1 MNVETQFTQD
11 NKVLTI
17 SINGDFNFLLLNE
30 FRKAYN
36 NDEAD
41 KAEKIVVDMRKTETI
56 DSSAL
61 GMLLN
66 MQRHLKKSNG
76 EISIVNCNSVVEK
89 IFNIT
94 HFEKKFSIE

>member
-1 MNVETQFTQD
+1 MKVESRFSNDNALFTI
-11 NKVLTI
+11 T
-17 SINGDFNFLLLNE
+17 INGDFNFLLLNE
-30 FRKAYN
+30 FRDAYSN
-36 NDEAD
+36 ELASNAKD
-41 KAEKIVVDMRKTETI
+41 IIIDMRKTSTI

-66 MQRHLKKSNG
+66 MQRHMKKADGS
-76 EISIVNCNSVVEK
+76 IRIVNCNPTVKK